1 MYLFMTVPVYFN
13 TVFLITSKI
22 YPSTFLLFYMST
34 DVPVHHYNCAVYFF
48 FFGITCTVTFST
60 HLPGH
65 LHTDPPKIYVYL
77 HPSLLSNHNDLPV
90 TTTTCVPAHSC
101 TCSWPYLFIFILSFR
116 FIVKIYP
123 STFILFYIYTD
134 VPVHHY
140 TCSVYFFFFGI
151 TCTMTFQLIYWGIY
165 KQIHIKINVP
175 VYLHASLLS
184 NRKDVPVTTTTCV
197 QVHRCTRSGPYAFIF
212 ILSFRSTVKI
222 YLSMVLL
229 FYMSTYLPIHQYTCL
244 VNFLFFCISY
254 TMTFQLTYP

>member
-1 MYLFMTVPVYFN
+1 
-13 TVFLITSKI
+13 
-22 YPSTFLLFYMST
+22 
-34 DVPVHHYNCAVYFF
+34 
-48 FFGITCTVTFST
+48 
-60 HLPGH
+60 
-65 LHTDPPKIYVYL
+65 
-77 HPSLLSNHNDLPV
+77 
-90 TTTTCVPAHSC
+90 
-101 TCSWPYLFIFILSFR
+101 
-116 FIVKIYP
+116 
-123 STFILFYIYTD
+123 
-134 VPVHHY
+134 
-140 TCSVYFFFFGI
+140 
-151 TCTMTFQLIYWGIY
+151 MTFQLIYWGIY

-254 TMTFQLTYP
+254 TMTFQLISWGTYPQIHPKINVPVYCHASLTSNHKDIAVTTTTSIPAHRCTRS